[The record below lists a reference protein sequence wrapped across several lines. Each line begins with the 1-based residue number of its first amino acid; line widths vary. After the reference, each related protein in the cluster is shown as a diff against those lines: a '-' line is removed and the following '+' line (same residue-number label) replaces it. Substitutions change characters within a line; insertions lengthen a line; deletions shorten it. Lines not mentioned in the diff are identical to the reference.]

1 MSIALD
7 PILKGYHPANR
18 GYADL
23 ATVTQEGL
31 AGSRDTVDSRASI
44 RVTAAG
50 LQFLGTLSVVVVS
63 GVSLVWAGW
72 LFVDFLA
79 SQVTQ
84 LQSLDTMQL
93 LHALAG
99 V

>member
-7 PILKGYHPANR
+7 PIIKGYHPANR
-18 GYADL
+18 GYADP
-23 ATVTQEGL
+23 ATVTQESL
-31 AGSRDTVDSRASI
+31 AGSRDTLDSRASI

-63 GVSLVWAGW
+63 GVSLAWAGW
-72 LFVDFLA
+72 LFVDLLV

>member
-1 MSIALD
+1 MSIAID

-23 ATVTQEGL
+23 ATVTQESL
-31 AGSRDTVDSRASI
+31 ADSRDTVDSQASI

-50 LQFLGTLSVVVVS
+50 LQFLGTLSVVAVS
-63 GVSLVWAGW
+63 GASLAWAGW
-72 LFVDFLA
+72 LFVDFLVSLA
-79 SQVTQ
+79 TQ
-84 LQSLDTMQL
+84 LESLDTMQL

>member
-7 PILKGYHPANR
+7 PILKVYHPANR
-18 GYADL
+18 GHAHL
-23 ATVTQEGL
+23 VTVTEESL
-31 AGSRDTVDSRASI
+31 AGSRDTVDSPASI
-44 RVTAAG
+44 PVTAAG